1 MSVVAD
7 PHRLALAVAVDS
19 ALAPPGVDPAAFTR
33 ACLADTYEVLAGL
46 AEVQAGVAG
55 LSDQAAA
62 DLLWPGDR
70 ALPPGSPYELAGAV
84 AGAGAQDRA
93 GAQARTD
100 AQGVDELVLVA
111 GDAPDLPALVIA
123 KMFRALRRAEVC
135 VAPDRTLPGCVA
147 LGVRLPWPDWLPSR
161 VDLADPLATDLEH
174 LVPVRGALAI
184 TPDWHRLRTP
194 EAVHRLDPGLEGWEE
209 TRLLLS

>member
-1 MSVVAD
+1 MNTEHPVN

-19 ALAPPGVDPAAFTR
+19 AVAPPGIDPVAFTS

-46 AEVQAGVAG
+46 AEVQAGVVG
-55 LSDQAAA
+55 LPDAAA
-62 DLLWPGDR
+62 TELLWPGDR
-70 ALPPGSPYELAGAV
+70 ALPPGSPYELAIALDGPGA
-84 AGAGAQDRA
+84 D
-93 GAQARTD
+93 
-100 AQGVDELVLVA
+100 GVDELVLVA

-123 KMFRALRRAEVC
+123 KMFRALRRADVC

-147 LGVRLPWPDWLPSR
+147 LGVRLPWPAWLPSR
-161 VDLADPLATDLEH
+161 MGLEDPLATDLD
-174 LVPVRGALAI
+174 PPTRAALAV

>member
-1 MSVVAD
+1 MSPEQSGSPVAD
-7 PHRLALAVAVDS
+7 PRRLALAVAVDS
-19 ALAPPGVDPAAFTR
+19 AVAPPGIDPVVFTH

-55 LSDQAAA
+55 LPDEAATE
-62 DLLWPGDR
+62 LLWPGDR
-70 ALPPGSPYELAGAV
+70 ALPPGSPYELATSLDCA
-84 AGAGAQDRA
+84 
-93 GAQARTD
+93 
-100 AQGVDELVLVA
+100 GVDGVEELVLVA
-111 GDAPDLPALVIA
+111 GDAPDLPALVVA
-123 KMFRALRRAEVC
+123 KMFRALRRADVC

-147 LGVRLPWPDWLPSR
+147 LGVRLPWPAWLPTE
-161 VDLADPLATDLEH
+161 VGLADPLATALDP
-174 LVPVRGALAI
+174 PVRAALAV